1 MIEEI
6 KKYKYENKLSYSNRI
21 MRLIW
26 QLVSIVFFRFTPEC
40 CMHGWRLLLL
50 RMFGATHGQGCRVSP
65 SAHIWAPWNLKLGNF
80 VCIAASVD
88 CYNVDKI
95 VLKDKVTVSQ
105 RSFLCTASHDIDSLQ
120 RPLIHAPITIEQHVW
135 VCAEA
140 FVGPGVTIF
149 EGAVVAARAVVIKNV
164 EAWAVVAG
172 NPAKK
177 IKHRNCVEM
186 QT

>member
-1 MIEEI
+1 M
-6 KKYKYENKLSYSNRI
+6 
-21 MRLIW
+21 
-26 QLVSIVFFRFTPEC
+26 
-40 CMHGWRLLLL
+40 
-50 RMFGATHGQGCRVSP
+50 
-65 SAHIWAPWNLKLGNF
+65 GNF